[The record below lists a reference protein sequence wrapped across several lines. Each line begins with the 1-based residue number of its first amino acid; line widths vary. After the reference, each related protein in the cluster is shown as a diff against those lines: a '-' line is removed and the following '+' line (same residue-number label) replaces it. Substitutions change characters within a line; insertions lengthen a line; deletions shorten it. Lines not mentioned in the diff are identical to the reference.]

1 MKTEQVIGLVMAEI
15 NRAEKIHPAWP
26 RDLVKAS
33 AIVAEEAGETLQA
46 ANNYDES
53 RSGKQHIITEAIHTA
68 ATAIRLLKN
77 INLEGIDHE

>member
-1 MKTEQVIGLVMAEI
+1 MKTEQIIALIMAEI
-15 NRAEKIHPAWP
+15 ERAEQLHPAWP

-53 RSGKQHIITEAIHTA
+53 RSGKRHIITEAIHTA
-68 ATAIRLLKN
+68 ATAMRLLKN

>member
-1 MKTEQVIGLVMAEI
+1 MTLERILSLIMAEVD
-15 NRAEKIHPAWP
+15 RAEKIHPAWP

-46 ANNYDES
+46 ANNFDES

-77 INLEGIDHE
+77 INL

>member
-1 MKTEQVIGLVMAEI
+1 MTLEKILALIMVEI
-15 NRAEKIHPAWP
+15 DRAEKIHPAWP

-53 RSGKQHIITEAIHTA
+53 RSGKQHIITETIHTA

-77 INLEGIDHE
+77 INLEGNDNE